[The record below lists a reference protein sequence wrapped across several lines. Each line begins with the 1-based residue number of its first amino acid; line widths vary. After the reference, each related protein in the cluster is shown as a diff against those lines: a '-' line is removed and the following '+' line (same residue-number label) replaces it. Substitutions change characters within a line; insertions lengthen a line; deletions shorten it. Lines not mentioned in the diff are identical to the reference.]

1 MASKITI
8 ETINI
13 DRLKGLAE
21 DELRK
26 SILLP
31 LLNYIGAQ
39 NVTDMHG
46 SNEKG
51 IDVYF
56 ENYDAFGHKRRFGI
70 QLKSKD
76 IICTSTPNKASIV
89 IIVNQIKMAFPRR
102 IKFGTSDKGSDG
114 VHIDGFYVIT
124 SGKVNKEAADWIFE
138 NRNTYSYI
146 QIIDGGELMEIIKN
160 RDDLKKRN
168 SLSSFLQ
175 P

>member
-1 MASKITI
+1 MASNITI
-8 ETINI
+8 KTINI
-13 DRLKGLAE
+13 DKLKALTE

-26 SILLP
+26 LVLLP
-31 LLNYIGAQ
+31 LLNYIGVQ

-56 ENYDAFGHKRRFGI
+56 EIYDSFGHKRRFGI
-70 QLKSKD
+70 QLKNKD

-89 IIVNQIKMAFPRR
+89 IIINQIKMAFQKR
-102 IKFGTSDKGSDG
+102 IKFGTSDKGNDG
-114 VHIDGFYVIT
+114 VHIDGFYVVT

-160 RDDLKKRN
+160 RDELKKKN